1 MGTQLKSDNLNDA
14 MTRLTE
20 KGENNH
26 GASHTGT
33 SNGMKDGR
41 HVSKRFLAGEPSWVN
56 ETNVFA
62 SSIYWQQGSRLRK
75 GVNRGSTCCTD
86 LCDKSERVTGP
97 SKALWISSIKLV
109 KYRTLIG

>member
-1 MGTQLKSDNLNDA
+1 MPG
-14 MTRLTE
+14 
-20 KGENNH
+20 
-26 GASHTGT
+26 
-33 SNGMKDGR
+33 
-41 HVSKRFLAGEPSWVN
+41 LALPGWVN